1 MSAVTATIMPAHLT
15 QAASDFLD
23 RPLEERVYEARR
35 DHWVG
40 YPRAKDGLQRMED
53 LLTHPRT
60 ARMPNIL
67 ISGPSGI
74 GKTTI
79 VNRFLSL
86 HPVQSSE
93 DGNAIVPALAVN
105 MTTVPN
111 ESRFWS
117 EVLRGLDVCYREND
131 TPQRKKNQA
140 HELLAFL
147 NCRLLIIDEIH
158 NLLTGG
164 PREQRIF
171 LSLLKNLSNELG
183 MPMVCVGTADAV
195 RALSTDTQVSSRFIS
210 FGLRRLKLDAAF
222 QGFLKTYERHLP
234 LAEPSN
240 LASPEMASA
249 IHRASD
255 NGLIGEVT
263 KILKEAAVN
272 AIRSGRERITL
283 ESLEAADYVRLSQY
297 GRDIDD

>member
-1 MSAVTATIMPAHLT
+1 MIARLKPAHLT
-15 QAASDFLD
+15 EAAAGFLE
-23 RPLEERVYEARR
+23 RPVEDRVYEARR

-40 YPRAKDGLQRMED
+40 YPRAKEGLQRMED

-86 HPVQSSE
+86 HPVRADN
-93 DGNAIVPALAVN
+93 DGNAIVSTLAIN

-117 EVLRGLDVCYREND
+117 EMLRALDVCYREGD
-131 TPQRKKNQA
+131 SPQRKKNQA

-147 NCRLLIIDEIH
+147 NCRMLIIDEIH

-171 LSLLKNLSNELG
+171 LALLKNLSNELG

-195 RALSTDTQVSSRFIS
+195 RALSTDTQVSSRFVS
-210 FGLRRLKLDAAF
+210 FGLRRMKLDANF
-222 QGFLKTYERHLP
+222 QGFLKAYERHLP
-234 LAEPSN
+234 LSEPSG
-240 LASPEMASA
+240 LASPEMTQA

-255 NGLIGEVT
+255 NGLIGEVS
-263 KILKEAAVN
+263 KILKEAAVE
-272 AIRSGRERITL
+272 AIRTGRERITV
-283 ESLEAADYVRLSQY
+283 ESLEAVDHVRLSQHDRY
-297 GRDIDD
+297 VDD